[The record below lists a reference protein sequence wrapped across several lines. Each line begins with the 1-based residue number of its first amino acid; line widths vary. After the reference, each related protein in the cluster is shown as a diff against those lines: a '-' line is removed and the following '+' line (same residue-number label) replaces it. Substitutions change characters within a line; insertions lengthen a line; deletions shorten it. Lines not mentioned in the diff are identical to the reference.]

1 MQVLQLRTK
10 KILWD
15 TSEADLSGA
24 NLSRADLSRA
34 NLYRA
39 DLSRANLFG
48 ADLSGADLSGANL
61 SEANL
66 YRANLFGADLSK
78 ANLFG
83 ANLIV
88 GGYRSDGF
96 CFLLYKEPDG
106 TVKLRAG
113 CRYFSIK
120 EAKAHWLATRNG
132 TQLGRESAAVIAGLV
147 AQAKA
152 CGWKITGEK

>member
-1 MQVLQLRTK
+1 MQVLQLGTK

-15 TSEADLSGA
+15 TSEANLFGA
-24 NLSRADLSRA
+24 NLSG
-34 NLYRA
+34 
-39 DLSRANLFG
+39 ANLFG
-48 ADLSGADLSGANL
+48 ADLSEANLSGANL
-61 SEANL
+61 FG
-66 YRANLFGADLSK
+66 ANLFGA
-78 ANLFG
+78 NLYR

-132 TQLGRESAAVIAGLV
+132 TQLGRESAALIAGLV

>member
-1 MQVLQLRTK
+1 MQVLQLGTK

-15 TSEADLSGA
+15 TSEA
-24 NLSRADLSRA
+24 NLSKA
-34 NLYRA
+34 N
-39 DLSRANLFG
+39 
-48 ADLSGADLSGANL
+48 LSGADL
-61 SEANL
+61 
-66 YRANLFGADLSK
+66 YRANLSWANLSWADLSK
-78 ANLFG
+78 ANLSGANLFG

-132 TQLGRESAAVIAGLV
+132 TQLGRESAALIAGLV

>member
-1 MQVLQLRTK
+1 MQVLQLGTK

-24 NLSRADLSRA
+24 NLSGA
-34 NLYRA
+34 NL
-39 DLSRANLFG
+39 SEANL
-48 ADLSGADLSGANL
+48 SEANL

-113 CRYFSIK
+113 CRYFSLK

-132 TQLGRESAAVIAGLV
+132 TQLGRESAALIAGLV

-152 CGWKITGEK
+152 CCWKITGEK

>member
-1 MQVLQLRTK
+1 MQVLQLGTK

-15 TSEADLSGA
+15 TSEANLFGA
-24 NLSRADLSRA
+24 NLSG
-34 NLYRA
+34 
-39 DLSRANLFG
+39 ANLFG
-48 ADLSGADLSGANL
+48 ADLSEANLSGANL
-61 SEANL
+61 FG
-66 YRANLFGADLSK
+66 ANLFGA
-78 ANLFG
+78 NLFG
-83 ANLIV
+83 ANLYRANLIV

-132 TQLGRESAAVIAGLV
+132 TQLGRESAALIAGLV

>member
-1 MQVLQLRTK
+1 MQVLQLGTK

-15 TSEADLSGA
+15 TSGADLYRANLSDANLSGA
-24 NLSRADLSRA
+24 DLFGA
-34 NLYRA
+34 NLYR
-39 DLSRANLFG
+39 
-48 ADLSGADLSGANL
+48 ADLSGANL

-66 YRANLFGADLSK
+66 YR
-78 ANLFG
+78 

-132 TQLGRESAAVIAGLV
+132 TQLGRESAALIAGLV
-147 AQAKA
+147 AQANA